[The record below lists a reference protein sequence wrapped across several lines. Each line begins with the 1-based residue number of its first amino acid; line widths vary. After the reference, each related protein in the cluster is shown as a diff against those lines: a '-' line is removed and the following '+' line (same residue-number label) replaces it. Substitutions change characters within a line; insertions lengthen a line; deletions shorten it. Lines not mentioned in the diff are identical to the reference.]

1 MELCQERP
9 NPLFLGLERGYHA
22 AVYIRCP
29 CRFAPKGIV
38 PAKGTLVWDE
48 AEVLGEIWG
57 SPGRVIFLLVGVA
70 TLFGTQLALVDGI
83 GQSIR

>member
-1 MELCQERP
+1 M
-9 NPLFLGLERGYHA
+9 PLPVLH
-22 AVYIRCP
+22 
-29 CRFAPKGIV
+29 PKGIV

-83 GQSIR
+83 GRSIR